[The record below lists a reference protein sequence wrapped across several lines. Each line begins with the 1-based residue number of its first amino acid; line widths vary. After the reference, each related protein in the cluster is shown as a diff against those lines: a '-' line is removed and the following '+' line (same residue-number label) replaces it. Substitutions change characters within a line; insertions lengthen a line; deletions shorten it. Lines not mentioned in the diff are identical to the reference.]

1 MHYFLKGVPILSKI
15 QWKPGNML
23 YPLPAVLISC
33 GDTEESYNLIT
44 ISWAGTICTN
54 PPMVS
59 VSIRPSRYSYDIIK
73 RTKEFVI
80 NLTTESMVMAVD
92 YCGVKSGRD
101 VNKFAITHLTPEK
114 GSFVKAPLVNESPVN
129 IECKVVEIKPLGSH
143 DLFIAEVVAV
153 HVDDAYMD
161 QDDKFHLNNSKPLCY
176 SHGHYFG
183 LGETLG
189 SFGYSVKKKPRKKK
203 K

>member
-1 MHYFLKGVPILSKI
+1 MSKI

-33 GDTEESYNLIT
+33 GDSDENYNMIT

-54 PPMVS
+54 PPMTSIS
-59 VSIRPSRYSYDIIK
+59 VKPNRHSYELIK
-73 RTKEFVI
+73 KTKEFVI
-80 NLTTESMVMAVD
+80 NLTTESMVWAVD

-101 VNKFAITHLTPEK
+101 VNKFAITKLSTSK
-114 GSFVKAPLVNESPVN
+114 ASVVNAPLILESPVN
-129 IECKVVEIKPLGSH
+129 IECKVIEIKPLGSH

-153 HVDDAYMD
+153 HVDDTYID
-161 QDDKFHLNNSKPLCY
+161 QNDKFHLNQSKPICY

-183 LGETLG
+183 LGDPLG
-189 SFGYSVKKKPRKKK
+189 SFGYSVKKKQKKK
-203 K
+203 KKPKPE